1 MPRSDIDTK
10 QITKNKA
17 ICLPRS
23 ARFGFDIGGFKK
35 DFLVN
40 VPSASAAISNIVMK
54 RATRLVIVKAV
65 AIRLVVFANK
75 A

>member
-1 MPRSDIDTK
+1 VPRSDIDTK

-35 DFLVN
+35 DFL
-40 VPSASAAISNIVMK
+40 AAG
-54 RATRLVIVKAV
+54 
-65 AIRLVVFANK
+65 LVVFANK